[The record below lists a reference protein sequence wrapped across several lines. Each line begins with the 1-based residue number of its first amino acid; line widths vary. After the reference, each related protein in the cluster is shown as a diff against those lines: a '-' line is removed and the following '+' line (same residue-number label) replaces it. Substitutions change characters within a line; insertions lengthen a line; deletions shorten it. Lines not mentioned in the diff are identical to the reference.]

1 MLFEVQRFKGSAFRV
16 VLTAFL
22 RTSELRTREPDVREM
37 GLNKSKFSAII
48 LLLGVLCNACGY
60 HFAEKEGFPG
70 DTERLFVEVLE
81 NKTQETGVESIVTNA
96 LLRELTLRKTDEL
109 AIGFDD
115 ADVVLSG
122 VVSLVTIVT
131 ISQSKPDVADERR
144 VTVTVDLKLTK
155 KDGRIVWAANDLT
168 DFEAYLVDT
177 NTQRTDANRRNA
189 IRVLSKR
196 IAERAVNRFSDDF

>member
-1 MLFEVQRFKGSAFRV
+1 MEMSLNRIKLSAV
-16 VLTAFL
+16 
-22 RTSELRTREPDVREM
+22 
-37 GLNKSKFSAII
+37 I
-48 LLLGVLCNACGY
+48 LLIAALGAACGY
-60 HFAEKEGFPG
+60 RFAEQGGFPG
-70 DTERLFVEVLE
+70 DTERLFVKVLE

-96 LLRELTLRKTDEL
+96 LLAELTLRKTDEL
-109 AIGFDD
+109 ASGFDD

-122 VVSLVTIVT
+122 VVNLVTIVT
-131 ISQSKPDVADERR
+131 ISVSKPDVADERR